1 MVVRRIDYLTE
12 TEKRQYRERSKM
24 AVNGIDVLLRNL
36 YLITSKGNI
45 TDKYRTIAQYIGLVP
60 DGNSHYNYFIPV
72 QQDIV
77 FLLRLSNHNNEN
89 EELYNQ
95 HEQKGH
101 PDVRFILFF
110 QGSGYSLLFSGV
122 FCKAKH
128 YVYNYPINGLDSE
141 EDVIRFLSSLRE
153 LFIKGQAIFRGADAP
168 EPRQTNNDIIS
179 QWNRTIDRNNES
191 KTNKNMKKNTIK
203 LNESQLKK
211 IVAESVKN
219 VLLEN
224 CFHSSNPFET
234 SDAEV
239 NLKNAI
245 HELKETVNILETFCK
260 DGMNEKHL
268 LKMAQAYGE
277 RGMRL
282 LGMAVSSAR

>member
-12 TEKRQYRERSKM
+12 AEKRQYRERSKM

-45 TDKYRTIAQYIGLVP
+45 TEKYRTIAQYIGLVP

-122 FCKAKH
+122 FCEAKH

-191 KTNKNMKKNTIK
+191 KTNKNMKKNVVR
-203 LNESQLKK
+203 LNEQQLKK
-211 IVAESVKN
+211 IVAESVKK
-219 VLLEN
+219 V
-224 CFHSSNPFET
+224 
-234 SDAEV
+234 
-239 NLKNAI
+239 
-245 HELKETVNILETFCK
+245 LKEYNHNVEDWWRHNGSFDREQASGIPYMGDDNYLQKTDEWWESLSDKAKMEIY
-260 DGMNEKHL
+260 NE
-268 LKMAQAYGE
+268 YFNE
-277 RGMRL
+277 Y
-282 LGMAVSSAR
+282 